1 MNKLTITITITDPE
15 ILDVHK
21 DTHEEIIVDDFL
33 ACQEAWL
40 DGAEIEVVKE

>member
-33 ACQEAWL
+33 DCPGAWL
-40 DGAEIEVVKE
+40 DGAEIEVEKE